1 MIDDMFT
8 EEEKQAVLDQ
18 AYRFLAQRFL
28 SSYEL
33 RQKMKR
39 KQISSD
45 LIDYVEERL
54 IYYDYINDERL
65 AKQVVSYLMREQK
78 YGAYLIKQKMKQR
91 GLDVPRDIENY
102 DELAAAFRIVDK
114 KYGESISDI
123 PRIKIMNFLKNRGF
137 SMSTITK
144 VCEAYQS

>member
-1 MIDDMFT
+1 
-8 EEEKQAVLDQ
+8 
-18 AYRFLAQRFL
+18 
-28 SSYEL
+28 
-33 RQKMKR
+33 
-39 KQISSD
+39 
-45 LIDYVEERL
+45 
-54 IYYDYINDERL
+54 
-65 AKQVVSYLMREQK
+65 MREQK

-123 PRIKIMNFLKNRGF
+123 PHIKIMNFLKNRGF

>member
-8 EEEKQAVLDQ
+8 EEEKQAALDQ

-45 LIDYVEERL
+45 LIDYVEET
-54 IYYDYINDERL
+54 Y
-65 AKQVVSYLMREQK
+65 
-78 YGAYLIKQKMKQR
+78 
-91 GLDVPRDIENY
+91 
-102 DELAAAFRIVDK
+102 
-114 KYGESISDI
+114 
-123 PRIKIMNFLKNRGF
+123 
-137 SMSTITK
+137 
-144 VCEAYQS
+144 